1 MNYTA
6 KSYFL
11 QHFTDGVGRDHII
24 MRRIDNTGLPP
35 AICAE
40 LSNAGYYRDYCGR
53 ADINGETKYLEIH
66 ADSDEVMLEEI
77 LAEFGIWE

>member
-24 MRRIDNTGLPP
+24 MRHLDDTGLPP

-40 LSNAGYYRDYCGR
+40 LSNLWLGEYSGR
-53 ADINGETKYLEIH
+53 ADINGECKYLEIH
-66 ADSDEVMLEEI
+66 ADSDEVMIEEI
-77 LAEFGIWE
+77 LARFGIWE

>member
-11 QHFTDGVGRDHII
+11 QHFTDSVGTDHII
-24 MRRIDNTGLPP
+24 MRRLDDSGLPP

-40 LSNAGYYRDYCGR
+40 LTNQYCHEYWGR
-53 ADINGETKYLEIH
+53 ADINGESKYLEIH
-66 ADSDEVMLEEI
+66 ADSDEIMLEEI